1 MLSESLRNTISEHNL
16 LYYIEKDS
24 NPSQARKR
32 IRKQC
37 HDAIR
42 DLTLIAQKSSEE
54 TIDDIFEIDLI
65 IDLLASLLL
74 VDQTSNQT
82 RERPPNAKLANIF
95 AHFGI
100 LTCLREYQNTHFD
113 IPEATK
119 LVTEHLQRAHS
130 ICNGIERKAIKDYI
144 LRKIEE
150 GNGEYICDFSELF
163 TESNEKFA
171 RYIEKEMNIHPEFFK
186 RRLVEKKPHLLG
198 ARFLIYD
205 DLKILGG
212 NTEGMEDKLI
222 GEVDI
227 NYNQA
232 RRRGT
237 ISLID
242 IEKNAKEIDF
252 VVEEYLRKDRVVR
265 KKTKYKEQ
273 EQNE

>member
-1 MLSESLRNTISEHNL
+1 MLSESVRKTILEHNL
-16 LYYIEKDS
+16 LYYIENDS

-37 HDAIR
+37 HDAIM

-54 TIDDIFEIDLI
+54 TIDDIFEIELLF
-65 IDLLASLLL
+65 DLLASLLL
-74 VDQTSNQT
+74 VDQTSDQT

-100 LTCLREYQNTHFD
+100 LTCLREYQNNHFD

-163 TESNEKFA
+163 NVSNGKFA
-171 RYIEKEMNIHPEFFK
+171 KYIEKELNIHPEFFK
-186 RRLVEKKPHLLG
+186 RVLVEEKPYLLG
-198 ARFLIYD
+198 AKFLIYD
-205 DLKILGG
+205 DLEILGG
-212 NTEGMEDKLI
+212 NTEEREEKLI

-227 NYNQA
+227 NYDQA

-242 IEKNAKEIDF
+242 TKKNAKVIDF
-252 VVEEYLRKDRVVR
+252 VVEEYLRKERVIH
-265 KKTKYKEQ
+265 KKPKNKE